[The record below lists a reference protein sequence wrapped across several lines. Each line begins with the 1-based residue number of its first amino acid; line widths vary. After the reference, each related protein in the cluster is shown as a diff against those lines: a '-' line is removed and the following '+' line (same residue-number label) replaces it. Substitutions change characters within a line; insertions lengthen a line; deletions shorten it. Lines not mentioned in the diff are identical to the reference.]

1 LRTVTPL
8 IYTAMQ
14 EKWTMPRDSL
24 GDFEQLVLLAILRL
38 GEDAYGLRIR
48 EEIADRARRTAS
60 LGTVYTALERL
71 ERKRLVSSW
80 TGGATAE
87 RGGRSKRFFKVEAAG
102 LLVLKESLSATKR
115 MATGVEVLFGGLR

>member
-1 LRTVTPL
+1 M
-8 IYTAMQ
+8 A
-14 EKWTMPRDSL
+14 RDSL

-38 GEDAYGLRIR
+38 QGDACGLRIR
-48 EEIADRARRTAS
+48 EEIVDRASRTAS

-71 ERKRLVSSW
+71 ERKKLVSSW

-102 LLVLKESLSATKR
+102 MLALRASLSATKR
-115 MATGVEVLFGGLR
+115 MATGVEALLGGVR